1 MRKRRGTHTL
11 SMDSLRLMSHVCDYN
26 IPLLSCLSF
35 DHSAA
40 LARLI
45 KSKEER
51 SSEALEPISLKPF
64 IHCMDGR
71 TESFFI
77 LPPSP
82 CTLFHLGLR
91 VLGPKASPPLHA
103 HVFSTDRP
111 SLLADDREEECIHC
125 PRLRQLGKLTSE
137 HGRGRR
143 ERDMRMRCT
152 KQSRAEGTRE
162 AVYYSALASRTL
174 SLSLSLSHSTIDLS
188 LHHSSSSVS
197 FFPFGEQGKN

>member
-1 MRKRRGTHTL
+1 MHLYLYAQSSRKFHRLGVLCWQKNVVRGCVSRCFNHVPRFLASRVYEKATRDAHLSL

-143 ERDMRMRCT
+143 ERYEDEMH
-152 KQSRAEGTRE
+152 KAVESRR
-162 AVYYSALASRTL
+162 
-174 SLSLSLSHSTIDLS
+174 D
-188 LHHSSSSVS
+188 
-197 FFPFGEQGKN
+197 